1 MNKIFFFLLFIISIN
16 SAYADFD
23 LASLKIGDKEPINEP
38 IDSYDPNKNS
48 YPDPFGEDEI
58 LFTIDKNNYHEYA
71 DQLLTPGQ
79 IEMFETY
86 PETFKMHVYQSRRS
100 CAVPE
105 EVILLTTQNAEL
117 TDKGEGLIGVV
128 GSIPFPNPSEAL
140 HHVWNHIL
148 RYRGVNIY
156 GSSPFYIINPDNSIT
171 YGAGEAIAINYWN
184 LPLHATLKDVVRV
197 IRDDEAGHRDV
208 NHKFA
213 DLINLKRSKLAYK
226 KNKAREKSVEEK
238 SAEEI
243 LN

>member
-1 MNKIFFFLLFIISIN
+1 MNKLFIFLYFIIFIN

-23 LASLKIGDKEPINEP
+23 LNDLKIGDKEPINEP
-38 IDSYDPNKNS
+38 IDIYDPNKNS
-48 YPDPFGEDEI
+48 YPDPFSEDEI
-58 LFTIDKNNYHEYA
+58 LFSIDQSNYLEYA

-79 IEMFETY
+79 IEMFKTY

-100 CAVPE
+100 CAVTQ
-105 EVILLTTQNAEL
+105 EVIKLTTQNAEL
-117 TDKGEGLIGVV
+117 TDEGEGIIGAV

-184 LPLHATLKDVVRV
+184 PFVKNETSRNAYVQSYPSTKISRCFITCYESLTLKNTTTWVYSR
-197 IRDDEAGHRDV
+197 
-208 NHKFA
+208 NTTC
-213 DLINLKRSKLAYK
+213 
-226 KNKAREKSVEEK
+226 
-238 SAEEI
+238 
-243 LN
+243 